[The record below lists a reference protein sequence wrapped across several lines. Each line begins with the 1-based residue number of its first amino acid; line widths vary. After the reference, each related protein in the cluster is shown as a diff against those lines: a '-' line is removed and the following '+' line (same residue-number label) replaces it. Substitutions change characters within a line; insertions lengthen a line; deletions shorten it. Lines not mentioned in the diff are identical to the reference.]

1 VRILALT
8 SNFPVNEGHY
18 YGHFILKEY
27 QALADRGHTIYVVTA
42 SQPSADDS
50 HIASDKIHVQRFWWP
65 QGHTFRTLH
74 EMGLKDVLTLGLYQ
88 LSAFISG
95 IRTIM
100 DVHPDIIYTQ
110 SYPLGLNAIFYR
122 LFLGI
127 PYVLNAQGTDITG
140 ATTSLRRYILKI
152 IFRFSN
158 GTVTQSEFMR
168 TKIRDLFGYEC
179 NVAVLHSCID
189 PSYELLQTVPDD
201 TRLVK
206 VPTNKNIVL
215 FVGMLHELK
224 GIFELAHAFKALS
237 LKDEDAYLVYVG
249 DGRDKDRLHNLLHE
263 LDIENR
269 VTCAGMVPHDRV
281 SYYFANATL
290 FCLPSCKESGSPTY
304 STLEA
309 IQFGVPVVCCKKGG
323 NAEIFTHGRDAM
335 LIDPSDEKEFSS
347 CLRMLL
353 NDSDLRISLSQ
364 NAKKLITKNEFT
376 WQYRAER
383 ISELFLSVLE

>member
-1 VRILALT
+1 MRILALT

-127 PYVLNAQGTDITG
+127 PYVL
-140 ATTSLRRYILKI
+140 
-152 IFRFSN
+152 
-158 GTVTQSEFMR
+158 
-168 TKIRDLFGYEC
+168 
-179 NVAVLHSCID
+179 
-189 PSYELLQTVPDD
+189 
-201 TRLVK
+201 
-206 VPTNKNIVL
+206 
-215 FVGMLHELK
+215 
-224 GIFELAHAFKALS
+224 LS
-237 LKDEDAYLVYVG
+237 LI
-249 DGRDKDRLHNLLHE
+249 H
-263 LDIENR
+263 
-269 VTCAGMVPHDRV
+269 
-281 SYYFANATL
+281 
-290 FCLPSCKESGSPTY
+290 
-304 STLEA
+304 
-309 IQFGVPVVCCKKGG
+309 
-323 NAEIFTHGRDAM
+323 
-335 LIDPSDEKEFSS
+335 
-347 CLRMLL
+347 
-353 NDSDLRISLSQ
+353 
-364 NAKKLITKNEFT
+364 
-376 WQYRAER
+376 
-383 ISELFLSVLE
+383 ISEPTRPY